1 MGQQLIVTGKTH
13 SPSESD
19 YRHKLPI
26 IRHSEIQSPEKE
38 DCGQGMCLCPPFRRA
53 DVLGDPLSGVTS
65 GRRVVRWAK
74 SVAIDPKRRDLPVGR
89 LIGPNS

>member
-19 YRHKLPI
+19 YRHKLPTV
-26 IRHSEIQSPEKE
+26 RRSEVQSPEKE
-38 DCGQGMCLCPPFRRA
+38 DCVQGNAPLP
-53 DVLGDPLSGVTS
+53 LGNYWAS